1 MFEPDALGAGPRG
14 PTASTRGL
22 VDPAAA
28 RGGFALVRLDPAPD
42 LADLVERHWVVRWDL
57 PPGAEFTQVVI
68 PHPNANVVAEAEGFA
83 VHGIPGGLFSRTL
96 RGSGAVLGTKLRP
109 GALRVLVGGA
119 GALRPGLVV
128 PAGVALPGPRGPSAA
143 DVEDAGRRAVA
154 AARAGDD
161 TAAVAAVT
169 PVLRAVAAER
179 RTPRAAVA
187 LDRVA
192 RVLGAVVAGELG
204 PDAGV
209 ADLADLV
216 GTTPRSLQRLF
227 ADWVGVSP
235 KWVLQRHRVHLAA
248 DLLAADPGRP
258 LADLAAAVGYYDQA
272 HLSADFARA
281 LGTPPATYGRRCAAS
296 RAALDRALSP
306 AADGPAGTADLVAAG
321 RA

>member
-1 MFEPDALGAGPRG
+1 MFEPDVLGAGPRG

-57 PPGAEFTQVVI
+57 PPGAEFTQAVI

-296 RAALDRALSP
+296 RAALERALSP

>member
-68 PHPNANVVAEAEGFA
+68 PHPSANVVAEAEGFA